1 MKLLFMGTSD
11 FAAACLRKLLE
22 AGREV
27 CAVCTK
33 PDRPGRRGMKFTS
46 SPVKLEAEKAG
57 LPVLQPETL
66 KTEAVQEELRS
77 YHADLFAV
85 VAYGKLLPR
94 AVLDIPPL
102 GCVNVHGSLL
112 PKYRGAAPI
121 QWTVLNGEEQ
131 GGVSTMY
138 LEEGMDTGSV
148 IRSAALPLKPYESFG
163 SLYARLMDL
172 GAELLVRTLDGI
184 EAGDRSS
191 VPQDEALAT
200 YAPPI
205 TKDMCPV
212 DWSRS
217 PREIACRICGLDP
230 RPGTTARFGDITFK
244 LFSPQVLEGS
254 TRLPDGS
261 IAAQGKEGLDIA
273 CGGGKLLRI
282 RELQAPGGKRMAAA
296 DYLRGHRLG

>member
-11 FAAACLRKLLE
+11 FAAASLRRVLE
-22 AGREV
+22 EGWEV

-33 PDRPGRRGMKFTS
+33 PDRPSRRGMKNTAC
-46 SPVKLEAEKAG
+46 PVKLEAEKAG
-57 LPVLQPETL
+57 LPLLQPESL
-66 KTEAVQEELRS
+66 RDPAVQEQLRA
-77 YHADLFAV
+77 YDADLFVV

-121 QWTVLNGEEQ
+121 QWTVLNGEKE
-131 GGVSTMY
+131 GGVSTMF
-138 LEEGMDTGSV
+138 LDEGMDSGSV
-148 IRSAALPLKPYESFG
+148 IESASLPLEPEESFG

-172 GAELLVRTLDGI
+172 GADLLQSTLKRL
-184 EAGDRSS
+184 ESGDRSS
-191 VPQDEALAT
+191 VPQEESLAT

-205 TKDMCPV
+205 TKEMCPV

-217 PREIACRICGLDP
+217 PREAAAHICGLDP
-230 RPGTTARFGDITFK
+230 KPGATAAFGDVVFK
-244 LFSPQVLEGS
+244 VFSPHVLEGRS
-254 TRLPDGS
+254 DLPGGS
-261 IAAQGKEGLDIA
+261 IVAQGKEGLDIA
-273 CGGGKLLRI
+273 CGGGILRI

-296 DYLRGHRLG
+296 DYLRGHKLG

>member
-11 FAAACLRKLLE
+11 FAQACLRRVLE
-22 AGREV
+22 EGWEV

-33 PDRPGRRGMKFTS
+33 PDRPSRRGMKNTA
-46 SPVKLEAEKAG
+46 SPVKLEAERAG
-57 LPVLQPETL
+57 LPILQPESL
-66 KTEAVQEELRS
+66 RDPEVQAQLRS
-77 YHADLFAV
+77 FGADLFAV

-121 QWTVLNGEEQ
+121 QWTVLNGEKE

-138 LEEGMDTGSV
+138 LEEGMDSSSV
-148 IRSAALPLKPYESFG
+148 IESAALPLGPAESFG
-163 SLYARLMDL
+163 SLYARLKVL
-172 GAELLVRTLDGI
+172 GADLLQSTLKRL

-191 VPQDEALAT
+191 LPQEESLAT

-217 PREIACRICGLDP
+217 PREIAAHICGLDP
-230 RPGTTARFGDITFK
+230 KPGATAVFGDVTFK
-244 LFSPQVLEGS
+244 LFSPRVLEGS
-254 TRLPDGS
+254 TELPAGS
-261 IAAQGKEGLDIA
+261 IVSQGKEGLDIA
-273 CGGGKLLRI
+273 CGGGILRI

-296 DYLRGHRLG
+296 DYLRGHKLG

>member
-11 FAAACLRKLLE
+11 FAAACLHRLME
-22 AGREV
+22 EGREV

-33 PDRPGRRGMKFTS
+33 PDRPSRRGMRYTAC
-46 SPVKLEAEKAG
+46 PVKQEAEKAG
-57 LPVLQPETL
+57 LPILQPESL
-66 KTEAVQEELRS
+66 RDEAVQAELR
-77 YHADLFAV
+77 AFGAKLFAV

-121 QWTVLNGEEQ
+121 QWTVLNGEAE

-138 LEEGMDTGSV
+138 LEEGMDSGSV
-148 IRSAALPLKPYESFG
+148 IQSAALPLAPYESFG

-172 GAELLVRTLDGI
+172 GAELLSSTLDRI

-205 TKDMCPV
+205 TRELCPV

-217 PREIACRICGLDP
+217 AREIANHICGLDP
-230 RPGTTARFGDITFK
+230 KPGATAVFGDTVYK
-244 LFSPQVLEGS
+244 LFSPQVLEDKS
-254 TRLPDGS
+254 SLPPGS
-261 IAAQGKEGLDIA
+261 IAAQGKAGLDLV
-273 CGGGKLLRI
+273 CGDGELLRI
-282 RELQAPGGKRMAAA
+282 REIQAPGGRRMPAA
-296 DYLRGHRLG
+296 DYLRGHSVG

>member
-11 FAAACLRKLLE
+11 FAQACLRRLLE
-22 AGREV
+22 EGWEV

-33 PDRPGRRGMKFTS
+33 PDRPSRRGMKNTAC
-46 SPVKLEAEKAG
+46 PVKLEAEREG
-57 LPVLQPETL
+57 LPILQPESL
-66 KTEAVQEELRS
+66 RVPEVQTQLRA
-77 YHADLFAV
+77 YQADLFVV

-112 PKYRGAAPI
+112 PRYRGAAPI
-121 QWTVLNGEEQ
+121 QWTVLNGEKE

-138 LEEGMDTGSV
+138 LEEGMDSGSV
-148 IRSAALPLKPYESFG
+148 IRSASLPLGPEESFG
-163 SLYARLMDL
+163 SLYVRLMAL
-172 GAELLVRTLDGI
+172 GADLLQSTLEAI

-191 VPQDEALAT
+191 VPQDESLAT

-205 TKDMCPV
+205 TKEMCPV

-217 PREIACRICGLDP
+217 PREAAAHICGLDP
-230 RPGTTARFGDITFK
+230 KPGATAVFGDVTFK
-244 LFSPQVLEGS
+244 VFSPRVLDGS
-254 TRLPDGS
+254 TELPGGS
-261 IAAQGKEGLDIA
+261 IVAQGKEGLDIA
-273 CGGGKLLRI
+273 CGGGILRI

>member
-121 QWTVLNGEEQ
+121 
-131 GGVSTMY
+131 
-138 LEEGMDTGSV
+138 
-148 IRSAALPLKPYESFG
+148 
-163 SLYARLMDL
+163 
-172 GAELLVRTLDGI
+172 
-184 EAGDRSS
+184 
-191 VPQDEALAT
+191 
-200 YAPPI
+200 
-205 TKDMCPV
+205 
-212 DWSRS
+212 
-217 PREIACRICGLDP
+217 
-230 RPGTTARFGDITFK
+230 
-244 LFSPQVLEGS
+244 
-254 TRLPDGS
+254 
-261 IAAQGKEGLDIA
+261 
-273 CGGGKLLRI
+273 
-282 RELQAPGGKRMAAA
+282 
-296 DYLRGHRLG
+296 

>member
-11 FAAACLRKLLE
+11 FAAASLQRLLE
-22 AGREV
+22 EGRDV

-33 PDRPGRRGMKFTS
+33 PDRPSRRGMKLAA
-46 SPVKLEAEKAG
+46 SPVKLAAERAG
-57 LPVLQPETL
+57 LPILQPESL
-66 KTEAVQEELRS
+66 KDPQVQAELRS
-77 YHADLFAV
+77 YDADLFAV

-121 QWTVLNGEEQ
+121 QWTVLNGDKE

-138 LEEGMDTGSV
+138 LEEEMDSGSV
-148 IRSAALPLKPYESFG
+148 IRSAALPLEPYESFG
-163 SLYARLMDL
+163 SLYARLMEL
-172 GAELLVRTLDGI
+172 GADLLVQTLAQI

-191 VPQDEALAT
+191 VPQEEALAS

-212 DWSRS
+212 DWSSS
-217 PREIACRICGLDP
+217 PGEIANKLCGLDP
-230 RPGTTARFGDITFK
+230 KPGAAADFGGTTFK

-254 TRLPDGS
+254 TDLPDGS

-273 CGGGKLLRI
+273 CGGGRLLRI
-282 RELQAPGGKRMAAA
+282 RELQAPGGKRMPAA
-296 DYLRGHRLG
+296 DYLRGHKLG

>member
-11 FAAACLRKLLE
+11 FAAASLRRVLE
-22 AGREV
+22 EGWEV

-33 PDRPGRRGMKFTS
+33 PDRPSRRGMKNTA

-57 LPVLQPETL
+57 LPLLQPES
-66 KTEAVQEELRS
+66 LRDPETQARLRA
-77 YHADLFAV
+77 YGADLFVV

-94 AVLDIPPL
+94 EVLDIPPL

-121 QWTVLNGEEQ
+121 QWTVLNGEKE

-138 LEEGMDTGSV
+138 LEEGMDSGSV
-148 IRSAALPLKPYESFG
+148 IQAASLPLEPEESFG
-163 SLYARLMDL
+163 SLYARLMVL
-172 GAELLVRTLDGI
+172 GADLLQSTLKQL

-191 VPQDEALAT
+191 VPQEESLAT

-205 TKDMCPV
+205 TKEMCPV

-217 PREIACRICGLDP
+217 PREAAAHICGLDP
-230 RPGTTARFGDITFK
+230 KPGATAVFGDVTFK
-244 LFSPQVLEGS
+244 LFSPHVLEGS
-254 TRLPDGS
+254 TELPPGT

-273 CGGGKLLRI
+273 CGGGLLRI

-296 DYLRGHRLG
+296 DYLRGHKLG

>member
-1 MKLLFMGTSD
+1 MRILFMGTSD
-11 FAAACLRKLLE
+11 FASACLRRLLE
-22 AGREV
+22 EGREV

-33 PDRPGRRGMKFTS
+33 PDRPSRRGMKNTA

-57 LPVLQPETL
+57 LPILQPESL
-66 KTEAVQEELRS
+66 RDSAVQEELRS
-77 YHADLFAV
+77 FGADLFAV

-121 QWTVLNGEEQ
+121 QWTVLNGEKE
-131 GGVSTMY
+131 GGVTTMY
-138 LEEGMDTGSV
+138 LEEGMDSGSV
-148 IRSAALPLKPYESFG
+148 IRSAALPLEPYESFG

-172 GAELLVRTLDGI
+172 GAGLLVQTLGQI

-191 VPQDEALAT
+191 TPQDEALAT

-212 DWSRS
+212 DWSKS
-217 PREIACRICGLDP
+217 PWEIAAHLCGLDP
-230 RPGTTARFGDITFK
+230 KPGATADFGGITFK
-244 LFSPQVLEGS
+244 LFSPQVLEES
-254 TRLPDGS
+254 TDLPDGS
-261 IAAQGKEGLDIA
+261 IAAQGKGGLDIA
-273 CGGGKLLRI
+273 CGGGKLLRV

-296 DYLRGHRLG
+296 DYLRGHKLG